1 MIELTSGD
9 LRAYWNQLSQLA
21 GRDMS
26 LPMNQIVLRQ
36 DALDD
41 LVAIAGAT
49 PDTPVVIVQDGVEI
63 LRRGVPIKPLVQG
76 LFEDAGCWVKS
87 ITLGDSVPGS
97 LHTEPGPIAEVQAEL
112 MPGAVVVA
120 LGSGVIADITKH
132 AVHGFEEASGGRLQ
146 LIVAQTANSVC
157 AFTSGMAVVTIDGVK
172 RTLPSRLPDILV
184 LDSQVLADA
193 PREYSVGGIGD
204 ASVSAVAFAD
214 YRLSYLLGLT
224 RWEPMSWEVMAFS
237 RDRFLACDQLLA
249 DKANLGAGATAID
262 LSACGFAM
270 TVAGESAPLSGLE
283 HVSSHTLDMVAEVQN
298 RPVGCHGSQCAL
310 ASILSLIAWER
321 LLELP
326 ELPAF
331 DPAEIDVDLWR
342 EEVKAA
348 FYWVDDTGAAWQE
361 CWSDFS
367 TKIMAWKDHAAGVR
381 AFMQDWVWQ
390 SKGLRK
396 YVTPP
401 AEFVAALAAAGHP
414 LRWEDIPTDLTE
426 AQARWA
432 FTNAHLM
439 RKRTCVADVLAFGGL
454 WNEEFIDEVFET
466 YRDLIA
472 AYTTE

>member
-9 LRAYWNQLSQLA
+9 LAPYYYELSQLA
-21 GRDMS
+21 GRDMT
-26 LPMNQIVLRQ
+26 LPLSQIVLRP

-41 LVAIAGAT
+41 LVAIAGAG
-49 PDTPVVIVQDGVEI
+49 PGTPVIIAQDGVEI
-63 LRRGVPIKPLVQG
+63 RRREVPIKPLVQA
-76 LFEDAGCWVKS
+76 LFADAGCQVKS

-112 MPGAVVVA
+112 VPGAVVVA

-132 AVHGFEEASGGRLQ
+132 AVHGFEEATGERLK

-214 YRLSYLLGLT
+214 YRLSYLLGLSK
-224 RWEPMSWEVMAFS
+224 WEPMSWEVMAFS
-237 RDRFLACDQLLA
+237 RTRFLACDQVLA
-249 DKANLGAGATAID
+249 DTASLGAGATAID

-283 HVSSHTLDMVAEVQN
+283 HVSSHTLDMVAEVQK
-298 RPVGCHGSQCAL
+298 RPVGSHGSQCAL
-310 ASILSLIAWER
+310 SSILSLIAWEK

-326 ELPAF
+326 ELPDF

-367 TKIMAWKDHAAGVR
+367 TKIKAWHDHADGIRGVTGQWASASR
-381 AFMQDWVWQ
+381 
-390 SKGLRK
+390 GLRT

-439 RKRTCVADVLAFGGL
+439 RKRTCVADVLAFAGL
-454 WNEEFIDEVFET
+454 WDEEFIDEVFET

-472 AYTTE
+472 QHN